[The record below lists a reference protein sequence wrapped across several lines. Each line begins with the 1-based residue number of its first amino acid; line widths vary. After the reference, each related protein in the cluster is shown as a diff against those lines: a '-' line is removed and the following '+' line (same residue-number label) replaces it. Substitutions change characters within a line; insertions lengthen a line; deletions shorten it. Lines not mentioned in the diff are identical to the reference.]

1 MAYLRYKIKCVQC
14 HLNACIYLL
23 YIIVCWNFWTF
34 VGAHSLYLF
43 LEIMQV
49 KININVK
56 KKIHSSGIPVSWPQS
71 PLTFSFPDRSFTSTH
86 VIRGILPSLKYRMPL
101 PVFVSWHFEH
111 LRQKSIYY
119 TMYMYNLSDVLCPI
133 GCYLISW
140 FQLFSLKSHPMCSC
154 YGFGLWFMGM

>member
-1 MAYLRYKIKCVQC
+1 MQC
-14 HLNACIYLL
+14 RLNACIYLL

-56 KKIHSSGIPVSWPQS
+56 KNPFLRNPRELTPVSPDILVS
-71 PLTFSFPDRSFTSTH
+71 DRSFTSTH

-154 YGFGLWFMGM
+154 FGFGFWFMGM

>member
-1 MAYLRYKIKCVQC
+1 
-14 HLNACIYLL
+14 
-23 YIIVCWNFWTF
+23 
-34 VGAHSLYLF
+34 
-43 LEIMQV
+43 MQV

-154 YGFGLWFMGM
+154 FGFGFWFMGSFKNLLHAHKSNLYNIANCMNSESYIYHSTISTT

>member
-1 MAYLRYKIKCVQC
+1 MPFECMHIFTIYYSMLKL
-14 HLNACIYLL
+14 LN
-23 YIIVCWNFWTF
+23 VCWS
-34 VGAHSLYLF
+34 SLSNLF

-49 KININVK
+49 KINIYKCKKK

-111 LRQKSIYY
+111 IRQKSIYY

-154 YGFGLWFMGM
+154 FGFGFWFMGM

>member
-1 MAYLRYKIKCVQC
+1 MPFECMHIFTIYYSMLKL
-14 HLNACIYLL
+14 LN
-23 YIIVCWNFWTF
+23 VCWS
-34 VGAHSLYLF
+34 SLSNLF

-49 KININVK
+49 KINIYKCKKK

-111 LRQKSIYY
+111 IRQKSIYY

-154 YGFGLWFMGM
+154 FGFWFMGM